1 MLGKMHLTAFLL
13 PALLGASSGA
23 LAAENPHRRAAT
35 LKSRAP
41 KSASK
46 PAAPV
51 KRALSEDSQFLN
63 SNSEKFVVNGTGVP
77 EVNFDLGESYAG
89 RLPITS
95 PNVTN
100 ATANELFFWFFPSAN
115 ELASNEIVIWL
126 NGGPGCSSMDGLFQE
141 NGPFQWQSGTHAP
154 QPNPFAWT
162 NLTNMVWIDQP
173 LGTGLSLAAPGA
185 PAQIKDETDVARDF
199 AGFWKNFIET
209 FEMQG
214 FDVYFTGESYAGQY
228 IPYISSYFLDQNDT
242 TYYNVKGIQIN
253 DPSIGSGAVLG
264 EAPAAAYLNHYNNV
278 LNLNDSF
285 VAAINERAEACGYNA
300 FMDLA
305 LTFPPTGKFP
315 APTSFATGNLT
326 RNDCDVIDDI
336 YLAALYV
343 NPCFNFYHITD
354 YCPFLW
360 DELGFPSL
368 GDGPNNYFNRTD
380 VQKALNVNPHVDY
393 AICGDDTLGLEHS
406 LPSSFTVLAGVVE
419 RTNNVLVGNGNLDYL
434 ILSNGTLATLNN
446 MTWNGAQGFS
456 SSPFTDKFFV
466 PYNPTIGDAIDET
479 FFQSEIPT
487 VSVGLVAGG
496 GYFGTTHTERGLT
509 FVTVDHAGH
518 EIPQYVPGAG
528 YRQLEF
534 LLGRIDSLTEQGDF
548 TTQSGNYTGTT
559 PL

>member
-1 MLGKMHLTAFLL
+1 MQLIAFLL
-13 PALLGASSGA
+13 PALLGASSGV
-23 LAAENPHRRAAT
+23 LAVKNPHGRAAT
-35 LKSRAP
+35 LMSRAP
-41 KSASK
+41 KSAPK

-63 SNSEKFVVNGTGVP
+63 SNSKKFAVNGTGVP

-95 PNVTN
+95 PNSTN
-100 ATANELFFWFFPSAN
+100 ASANEFFFWFFPSSN
-115 ELASNEIVIWL
+115 ELAKNEIVIWL
-126 NGGPGCSSMDGLFQE
+126 NGGPGCSSMDGLLQE
-141 NGPFQWQSGTHAP
+141 NGPFQWQSGTFAP
-154 QPNPFAWT
+154 QQNPFSWT

-173 LGTGLSLAAPGA
+173 VGTGLSLAAPGV
-185 PAQIKDETDVARDF
+185 PAQIQNETTIAKDF

-214 FDVYFTGESYAGQY
+214 FDVYFTGESYAGQF

-253 DPSIGSGAVLG
+253 DPVIGSTDALQ
-264 EAPAAAYLNHYNNV
+264 EAPAVSFLNYYNNV
-278 LNLNDSF
+278 MNLNDSF

-305 LTFPPTGKFP
+305 LTFPPAGKFP
-315 APTSFATGNLT
+315 QPTSLATGNVT
-326 RNDCDVIDDI
+326 DADCDVLDDI
-336 YLAALYV
+336 FLAALYV

-354 YCPFLW
+354 FCPFLW
-360 DELGFPSL
+360 DELGAPSL
-368 GDGPNNYFNRTD
+368 GDGPNNYFNRPD
-380 VQKALNVNPHVDY
+380 VQTALNVSPHVDY
-393 AICGDDTLGLEHS
+393 AVCGNPTLGLHLDQS

-419 RTNNVLVGNGNLDYL
+419 RTNNVIVGNGNLDFL
-434 ILSNGTLATLNN
+434 ILTNGTLAALNN

-456 SSPFTDKFFV
+456 SNPFTDKFFV
-466 PYNPTIGDAIDET
+466 PYNPTIGPALNET
-479 FFQSEIPT
+479 FTQSNIPAI
-487 VSVGLVAGG
+487 SVGLVAGG
-496 GYFGTTHTERGLT
+496 GYYGTTHTERGLT

-518 EIPQYVPGAG
+518 EIPQYAPGAG

-534 LLGRIDSLTEQGDF
+534 LLGRIKSLTEQGDF
-548 TTQSGNYTGTT
+548 TTQSGNFTGTT

>member
-1 MLGKMHLTAFLL
+1 
-13 PALLGASSGA
+13 
-23 LAAENPHRRAAT
+23 
-35 LKSRAP
+35 AP

-77 EVNFDLGESYAG
+77 EVNFDLGD
-89 RLPITS
+89 
-95 PNVTN
+95 PNITN
-100 ATANELFFWFFPSAN
+100 ATVNELFFWFFPSAN
-115 ELASNEIVIWL
+115 ELARQRDRHL
-126 NGGPGCSSMDGLFQE
+126 AQRRAGCSSMDGLFQE
-141 NGPFQWQSGTHAP
+141 NGPFQWQSGTFEP

-162 NLTNMVWIDQP
+162 NLTTWC
-173 LGTGLSLAAPGA
+173 TGLSLAAPGA
-185 PAQIKDETDVARDF
+185 PAQIKNETDVAR
-199 AGFWKNFIET
+199 GLCWFWKNFIET

-214 FDVYFTGESYAGQY
+214 VDVYFTGESYADNVN

-253 DPSIGSGAVLG
+253 DPSIGSGAPSSG
-264 EAPAAAYLNHYNNV
+264 C
-278 LNLNDSF
+278 SRGG
-285 VAAINERAEACGYNA
+285 RAEACGYNA

-305 LTFPPTGKFP
+305 LTFPPPGKFP
-315 APTSFATGNLT
+315 RA
-326 RNDCDVIDDI
+326 
-336 YLAALYV
+336 YLLRHGQPVALRLRRSRRHLPGRTV
-343 NPCFNFYHITD
+343 RQPCFNFYHITD

-368 GDGPNNYFNRTD
+368 GRRAEQLLQP
-380 VQKALNVNPHVDY
+380 
-393 AICGDDTLGLEHS
+393 
-406 LPSSFTVLAGVVE
+406 LPTCKRLSTQ

-456 SSPFTDKFFV
+456 SSPFIDKFFV
-466 PYNPTIGDAIDET
+466 PYNPTIGDAIAET
-479 FFQSEIPT
+479 LFQSDIPT

-534 LLGRIDSLTEQGDF
+534 LLV
-548 TTQSGNYTGTT
+548 GNFTGTT
-559 PL
+559 AL

>member
-1 MLGKMHLTAFLL
+1 MHLTAFLL
-13 PALLGASSGA
+13 PALLGACSGV
-23 LAAENPHRRAAT
+23 LAVENPHKRVAT

-41 KSASK
+41 KPVPK

-77 EVNFDLGESYAG
+77 EVSFDLGESYAG
-89 RLPITS
+89 HLPITS
-95 PNVTN
+95 PNATN
-100 ATANELFFWFFPSAN
+100 ASANELFFWFFPSAN
-115 ELASNEIVIWL
+115 ELAKNEIVIWL

-141 NGPFQWQSGTHAP
+141 NGPFLWQSGTFAP

-173 LGTGLSLAAPGA
+173 IGTGLSPAAPGA
-185 PAQIKDETDVARDF
+185 PAQIQDETTVAEDF

-214 FDVYFTGESYAGQY
+214 FDVYFTGESYAGQF

-253 DPSIGSGAVLG
+253 DPVIGSTDALQ
-264 EAPAAAYLNHYNNV
+264 EAPAVSFLNYYNNV

-300 FMDLA
+300 FMELA

-315 APTSFATGNLT
+315 PPTSLATGNVT
-326 RNDCDVIDDI
+326 DDDCDVLDDMF
-336 YLAALYV
+336 LAALYV
-343 NPCFNFYHITD
+343 NPCFNIYHMTD

-360 DELGFPSL
+360 DQLGFPSL

-380 VQKALNVNPHVDY
+380 VQTALNVNPHVDY
-393 AICGDDTLGLEHS
+393 AVCGDPTLGLHPDQS
-406 LPSSFTVLAGVVE
+406 PPSSFTVLAGVVE
-419 RTNNVLVGNGNLDYL
+419 RTNNVIVGNGNLDAL
-434 ILSNGTLATLNN
+434 ILTNGTLATLNN

-466 PYNPTIGDAIDET
+466 PYNPTIGPAINGT
-479 FFQSEIPT
+479 FEQNAPSI
-487 VSVGLVAGG
+487 SVGLVAGG
-496 GYFGTTHTERGLT
+496 GYYGTTHTERGLT

-518 EIPQYVPGAG
+518 QIPQYAPGAG

-534 LLGRIDSLTEQGDF
+534 LLGRIKSLTEEGDF
-548 TTQSGNYTGTT
+548 TTQSGNFTGTT

>member
-63 SNSEKFVVNGTGVP
+63 SNSEKFIVNGTGVP

-89 RLPITS
+89 RLPIT
-95 PNVTN
+95 T
-100 ATANELFFWFFPSAN
+100 N

-141 NGPFQWQSGTHAP
+141 NGPFQWQSGTYEP
-154 QPNPFAWT
+154 QPNPFSWT
-162 NLTNMVWIDQP
+162 NLTNM
-173 LGTGLSLAAPGA
+173 
-185 PAQIKDETDVARDF
+185 IKDETDVARDF

-228 IPYISSYFLDQNDT
+228 IPYIASYFLDQNNT

-253 DPSIGSGAVLG
+253 DPSIGSYAVLG

-326 RNDCDVIDDI
+326 LNDCDVLDDI

-393 AICGDDTLGLEHS
+393 AICGDHSLGLEHS
-406 LPSSFTVLAGVVE
+406 LPSSFTVLAGIVE

-466 PYNPTIGDAIDET
+466 PYNPTMGDAIAET

-496 GYFGTTHTERGLT
+496 GYFGITHTERGLT